1 MKNLSLYDNDL
12 AVPRK
17 KDVDAKQDKITAD
30 GILKGDGTG
39 AVSAAETIDVE
50 LVDLTKTDVGLGNVD
65 NTSDADKPI
74 STATQT
80 ALNGKQATI
89 TGGASTITSTNLIAN
104 RALVSNA
111 NGKVAVSDVTSTELG
126 YLDGVTSNIQT
137 QLNGKLS
144 SAPVASVN
152 GKTGSV
158 SLGAGDVGAVPTS
171 RTVNNKALSANISL
185 TASDVGA
192 VPTSRTVNG
201 KALSSNITLTA
212 SDVSAVPTS
221 RTVNGKALSSNITL
235 SASDVGALPTSGG
248 TLTGNLTGKYI
259 TGTWLQTT
267 EVSDKAGDFA
277 TIDSN
282 GWIYKR
288 TASEVCEDVIRGNSI
303 MPASIELFPG
313 ASAGHGGFIDFHY
326 NNNAADFTSRLIEHN
341 GHILYNNSKLLS
353 AANVIA
359 IWNVAVTFTNG
370 IAEYSNN
377 AIKANKPCFVQF
389 RASSVN
395 SSFQNTALSVSNP
408 TDGKLTI
415 VAKNGATFNSNL
427 NILILNF

>member
-17 KDVDAKQDKITAD
+17 KDVDAKQDKIT
-30 GILKGDGTG
+30 
-39 AVSAAETIDVE
+39 
-50 LVDLTKTDVGLGNVD
+50 
-65 NTSDADKPI
+65 
-74 STATQT
+74 
-80 ALNGKQATI
+80 
-89 TGGASTITSTNLIAN
+89 GGASTITSTNLTAN

-111 NGKVAVSDVTSTELG
+111 NGKVTVSDVTSTELG

-235 SASDVGALPTSGG
+235 SAGDVGALPTSGG

-277 TIDSN
+277 TIDGD

-288 TASEVCEDVIRGNSI
+288 TASEVRDDVISGQSI
-303 MPASIELFPG
+303 TPASIDLFPG
-313 ASAGHGGFIDFHY
+313 ASSGHGGFIDFHY
-326 NNNAADFTSRLIEHN
+326 NHNSADFTSRIIENPSGYVQLN
-341 GHILYNNSKLLS
+341 GFGILTR
-353 AANVIA
+353 ANITAV
-359 IWNVAVTFTNG
+359 WNVSINFKNG
-370 IAEYSNN
+370 IAEYSNT
-377 AIKANKPCFVQF
+377 AIKANHPCFAQF
-389 RASSVN
+389 RASQVG
-395 SSFQNTALSVSNP
+395 SSFQDTALAVHVPSN
-408 TDGKLTI
+408 GKLTI
-415 VAKNGATFNSNL
+415 VAKNGATFSTNL
-427 NILILNF
+427 NILILNL